1 MRIVSLSA
9 LTLLSGCSIF
19 VPQWEGVWL
28 LEFPV
33 KSDGTQTAAD
43 YCDSECDENFQ
54 DADCPDVEEIDS
66 EWDYTE
72 ERELSP
78 EAYFIEIFNGK
89 GGEVFGVVGTEVYV
103 GTDTVKALTLEW
115 KGFTDS
121 HDVDEHEDGYTYEVN
136 ELSDVLDKITLT
148 KEKGGVVSGT
158 WSTTS
163 KSEIEYIESDEWD
176 PADMD
181 GIVPSGQIPS
191 QNLLIPDDQGDN
203 RNSAE
208 DEECSGGECE
218 LLIASD
224 CKPDARKFNASYAGK
239 YENGMYTGISPA
251 SQPAGAGGGNP

>member
-1 MRIVSLSA
+1 LSA

-19 VPQWEGVWL
+19 VPKWEGVWL

-33 KSDGTQTAAD
+33 KTDGTQTAAD
-43 YCDSECDENFQ
+43 FCESECDHNF
-54 DADCPDVEEIDS
+54 DNAECPEEGEFDS
-66 EWDYTE
+66 EWEYVD

-89 GGEVFGVVGTEVYV
+89 GGEVFAVVGTDIYI

-121 HDVDEHEDGYTYEVN
+121 HDVDEHEDGYTYEVD
-136 ELSDVLDKITLT
+136 ELSEVLDKITLT
-148 KEKGGVVSGT
+148 KDKGTVNGT
-158 WSTTS
+158 WATTTS
-163 KSEIEYIESDEWD
+163 TMVEYHESDEWD

-181 GIVPSGQIPS
+181 GLITSGQIPS
-191 QNLLIPDDQGDN
+191 QNLLIPDEQGDN

-208 DEECSGGECE
+208 DEECGGECE
-218 LLIASD
+218 LMISSS
-224 CKPDARKFNASYAGK
+224 CKPDNLKFTASFAGK

-251 SQPAGAGGGNP
+251 NRPPGAGGGGGGGGGTP